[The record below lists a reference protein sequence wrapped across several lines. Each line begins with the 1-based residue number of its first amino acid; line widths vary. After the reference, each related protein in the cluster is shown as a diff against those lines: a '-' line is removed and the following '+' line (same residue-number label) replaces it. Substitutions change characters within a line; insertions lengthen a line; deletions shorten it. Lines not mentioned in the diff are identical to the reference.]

1 MKDSE
6 KHPAELKEALD
17 SLPHGMSFRFIDILT
32 ALDPGK
38 SACGEYQVKGDEAF
52 LEGHF
57 PDNPMMPGVIL
68 IEAIAQL
75 AGIVLQTDPETET
88 SHDLRLTA
96 VDRARILG
104 AVVPG
109 ETIQIKTEF
118 TARMGNLGVLNGTVH
133 CGDQLLAQARVTL
146 SG

>member
-1 MKDSE
+1 MPKFD
-6 KHPAELKEALD
+6 LDNALA
-17 SLPHGMSFRFIDILT
+17 SLPHGKSFRFIDRLT
-32 ALDPGK
+32 SLDPGK
-38 SACGEYQVKGDEAF
+38 SAIGEYLVKGDEAF

-57 PDNPMMPGVIL
+57 PGNPMMPGVIL

-75 AGIVLQTDPETET
+75 AGIVLQTDPDTEP
-88 SHDLRLTA
+88 SENLRLTA

-109 ETIQIKTEF
+109 ESIVIKAEF
-118 TARMGNLGVLNGTVH
+118 VARMDQLGVLNGTAH
-133 CGDQLLAQARVTL
+133 CGDSLLAQARVTL

>member
-1 MKDSE
+1 MSSSN
-6 KHPAELKEALD
+6 LVNALA
-17 SLPHGMSFRFIDILT
+17 SLPHGESFRFIDQLT

-38 SACGEYQVKGDEAF
+38 SAVGEYLVKGDEAF

-57 PDNPMMPGVIL
+57 PGNPMMPGVIL

-75 AGIVLQTDPETET
+75 AGIVLQTDPNTEA
-88 SHDLRLTA
+88 SENLRLTA

-104 AVVPG
+104 AIAPG
-109 ETIQIKTEF
+109 KTITIKAEF
-118 TARMGNLGVLNGTVH
+118 AARMDQLGVLNGTVH
-133 CGDQLLAQARVTL
+133 CGDELLAQARVTL